1 MNEPQTMGAYLRGAR
16 RRRRMSIERA
26 SEDTKIRAD
35 FLMRMESDEFD
46 FLAPAYVRGFLKS
59 YALHLRVDPDPLLR
73 EFERRYAVT
82 RVDPTEHLARDRK
95 KMPKERNPRN
105 RWIVAAFSAAAMLV
119 ILALIGIS
127 QGGGNDPVVG
137 AEDDPSPTAVA
148 GATPSPTLTLS
159 PTPTP
164 DLSESASPDP
174 DDDGAVAVN
183 DGLQVKLVAARA
195 ECWVEVTADGEVV
208 FSDTLGVGEEQKFT
222 AESDMSI
229 IFGFAPGVDLYV
241 NGQNF
246 GAPGGP
252 DQFVLNLPEDIDS
265 L

>member
-16 RRRRMSIERA
+16 RRRRISIERA

-59 YALHLRVDPDPLLR
+59 YALYLRADPDPLLR

-82 RVDPTEHLARDRK
+82 RVDPTEQLVRDRK
-95 KMPKERNPRN
+95 KMPKERNPRS
-105 RWIVAAFSAAAMLV
+105 RWIVAASSAAAMLV
-119 ILALIGIS
+119 IVTLVGIS
-127 QGGGNDPVVG
+127 QGGGNDPVGGV
-137 AEDDPSPTAVA
+137 EDDPSPTAVA
-148 GATPSPTLTLS
+148 SAT

-164 DLSESASPDP
+164 TPTPVPSESASPDP
-174 DDDGAVAVN
+174 DDVAVN

-195 ECWVEVTADGEVV
+195 ECWVEVTADGEII
-208 FSDTLGVGEEQKFT
+208 FSDTLALGEEQKFT

>member
-16 RRRRMSIERA
+16 RRRRISIERA

-59 YALHLRVDPDPLLR
+59 YALYLRADPDPLLR

-82 RVDPTEHLARDRK
+82 RVDPTEYLVRERK
-95 KMPKERNPRN
+95 KMPKERNPRS
-105 RWIVAAFSAAAMLV
+105 RWIVAASSAAAVLV
-119 ILALIGIS
+119 ILALVGIS
-127 QGGGNDPVVG
+127 QGGGNDPAGGV
-137 AEDDPSPTAVA
+137 DDKPSPTAVA
-148 GATPSPTLTLS
+148 SATPSPSL
-159 PTPTP
+159 TPTP
-164 DLSESASPDP
+164 DPSESVSPGP
-174 DDDGAVAVN
+174 DDDGEVVVN

-208 FSDTLGVGEEQKFT
+208 FSDTLAIGEEQKFT

-252 DQFVLNLPEDIDS
+252 DQFVLNLPDDLDS

>member
-1 MNEPQTMGAYLRGAR
+1 MDESQTMGAYLRGAR
-16 RRRRMSIERA
+16 RRRRISIERA

-73 EFERRYAVT
+73 EFEHRYAVT
-82 RVDPTEHLARDRK
+82 RVEPTEHLARDRK
-95 KMPKERNPRN
+95 RMPKERNPRN
-105 RWIVAAFSAAAMLV
+105 RWIVAASSAAAMLV
-119 ILALIGIS
+119 ILALVGIS
-127 QGGGNDPVVG
+127 QGGGNDPVGGV
-137 AEDDPSPTAVA
+137 EDDPSPTAVA
-148 GATPSPTLTLS
+148 SVTPT

-164 DLSESASPDP
+164 DPSESASPDP
-174 DDDGAVAVN
+174 DDDGAVAEN

-195 ECWVEVTADGEVV
+195 DCWVEVTADGEVV
-208 FSDTLGVGEEQKFT
+208 FSDTLALGEEQKFT

-241 NGQNF
+241 NGQDF

>member
-1 MNEPQTMGAYLRGAR
+1 MNEPQSMGAYLRGAR
-16 RRRRMSIERA
+16 RRRRISIERA

-59 YALHLRVDPDPLLR
+59 YALYLRADPDPLLR
-73 EFERRYAVT
+73 EFERRYAAT
-82 RVDPTEHLARDRK
+82 RVDPTEHLVRDRK

-105 RWIVAAFSAAAMLV
+105 RWIVAASSAAGMLV
-119 ILALIGIS
+119 ILALIGLS
-127 QGGGNDPVVG
+127 QGGGNDPVGGVE
-137 AEDDPSPTAVA
+137 AAPSPTAVA
-148 GATPSPTLTLS
+148 SATPT

-164 DLSESASPDP
+164 DPTESVSPDP
-174 DDDGAVAVN
+174 EDGGAVAVD

-195 ECWVEVTADGEVV
+195 DCWVEVTSDGEVV
-208 FSDTLGVGEEQKFT
+208 FSDTIGVGEEQKFT

>member
-16 RRRRMSIERA
+16 RRRRISIERA

-59 YALHLRVDPDPLLR
+59 YALYLRADPDPLLR

-82 RVDPTEHLARDRK
+82 RVDPTEQLVRDRK
-95 KMPKERNPRN
+95 KMPKERNPRS
-105 RWIVAAFSAAAMLV
+105 RWIVAASSAAAMLV
-119 ILALIGIS
+119 IVTLVGIS
-127 QGGGNDPVVG
+127 QGGGNDPVGGV
-137 AEDDPSPTAVA
+137 EDDPSPTAVA
-148 GATPSPTLTLS
+148 SAT

-164 DLSESASPDP
+164 TPTPVPSESASPDP
-174 DDDGAVAVN
+174 DDVAVN

-195 ECWVEVTADGEVV
+195 ECWVEVTADGEIV
-208 FSDTLGVGEEQKFT
+208 FSDTLALGEEQKFT